1 MKESINIFHLLEL
14 DPFVDDPFH
23 LLEPIIHLDDPSVV
37 LCLILEL
44 LPSPRIAFCTA
55 SPLASNFRLFSETL
69 GSVAPDGLL
78 ALDALAGTDT
88 TSNFCLFSAAYWARR
103 SLSCVCV

>member
-78 ALDALAGTDT
+78 ALDAMAGTIT
-88 TSNFCLFSAAYWARR
+88 L
-103 SLSCVCV
+103 SLIHI

>member
-1 MKESINIFHLLEL
+1 MMKELINIFHLLEL

-44 LPSPRIAFCTA
+44 LPSTSHRF
-55 SPLASNFRLFSETL
+55 LYRL
-69 GSVAPDGLL
+69 
-78 ALDALAGTDT
+78 
-88 TSNFCLFSAAYWARR
+88 SARF
-103 SLSCVCV
+103 